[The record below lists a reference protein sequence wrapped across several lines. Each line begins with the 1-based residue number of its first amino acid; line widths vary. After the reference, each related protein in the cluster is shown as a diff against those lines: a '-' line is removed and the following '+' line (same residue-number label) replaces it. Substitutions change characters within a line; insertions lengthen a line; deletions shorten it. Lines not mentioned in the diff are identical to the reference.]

1 MRNVDFALIVV
12 FLFHSVVRS
21 CKKRKENYTL
31 NIVCREIM
39 RTPLETEQQLFI

>member
-21 CKKRKENYTL
+21 CKKRKENYL
-31 NIVCREIM
+31 HIEHSVYQVEK
-39 RTPLETEQQLFI
+39 